1 MSLSQRK
8 KPTDADDHRPLMFA
22 QTSSAAASIAP
33 SELTTAS
40 SRDFTRSFAASEA
53 TAAEDPQDKLPEQ
66 SFVRPQTPPQGSNYT
81 AWSSYRDLPA
91 DHPVFRYPGKMREDM
106 YAKGVGEF
114 PALADQL
121 AGWSVGGLT
130 ESTDP
135 VVKAELDLARLG
147 KVYGE
152 NHRGKSFWKRG
163 TSMMGQFGTRA
174 TGGSF

>member
-1 MSLSQRK
+1 MSPSQRK
-8 KPTDADDHRPLMFA
+8 NPTGAEDHRPLMFA

-33 SELTTAS
+33 SEFPAASSKASTRSLSASETTAPQEKPAEQP
-40 SRDFTRSFAASEA
+40 FA
-53 TAAEDPQDKLPEQ
+53 
-66 SFVRPQTPPQGSNYT
+66 RPQTPPQGSNYT

-91 DHPVFRYPGKMREDM
+91 DHPVFRYPDEMREDM
-106 YAKGVGEF
+106 YAKGVGESA
-114 PALADQL
+114 ALADQL
-121 AGWSVGGLT
+121 AIWSVGGLT

-152 NHRGKSFWKRG
+152 SHQGKSFWKRG